1 MWQGLLFI
9 DEIIY
14 LFLTNRGGDELTN
27 NEQTQPKKKKLIL
40 IKRKQP
46 SEPKM

>member
-14 LFLTNRGGDELTN
+14 LFLTNRGGDD